1 MSVREL
7 VELYVIGDCQTAFH
21 YQQKSNSEQLISLEN
36 LFGKNVESC
45 ARFSHQ
51 EKPRSFGNDIKWI
64 AMKWDT
70 CRAGG
75 VKRSTRHQ
83 RERAGSKETRV
94 RLASFSEVGE
104 RGECWAALIDLG
116 GPTDPA
122 RVRADRPDQPT
133 IKLPVNIARPFSILL
148 LSSSPSSFARS
159 IILMSSSIPPL
170 GRAHS
175 TSRSTL
181 RPSFARFR
189 ARAFSLP
196 HLLDS
201 PTPRVR
207 YPINIYAVR
216 NLIPRTRQGRKEDVS
231 TPLANLVPAIST

>member
-1 MSVREL
+1 MDR
-7 VELYVIGDCQTAFH
+7 
-21 YQQKSNSEQLISLEN
+21 
-36 LFGKNVESC
+36 
-45 ARFSHQ
+45 
-51 EKPRSFGNDIKWI
+51 
-64 AMKWDT
+64 DT

-83 RERAGSKETRV
+83 RERTGSKETRV

-175 TSRSTL
+175 TSRCPASFFRPL
-181 RPSFARFR
+181 RISIVLALSPFGLTPS
-189 ARAFSLP
+189 P
-196 HLLDS
+196 
-201 PTPRVR
+201 
-207 YPINIYAVR
+207 
-216 NLIPRTRQGRKEDVS
+216 VS
-231 TPLANLVPAIST
+231 YEYLCDP